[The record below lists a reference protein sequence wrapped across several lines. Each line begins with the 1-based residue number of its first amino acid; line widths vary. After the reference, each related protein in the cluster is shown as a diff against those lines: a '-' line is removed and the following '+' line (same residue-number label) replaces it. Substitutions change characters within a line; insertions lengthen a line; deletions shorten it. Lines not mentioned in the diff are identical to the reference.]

1 MQVQRV
7 VGYVRVGPRERRSSR
22 PSRTTQ
28 RHTIEA
34 ECARRGW
41 QIVRFEEDVRSGRS
55 LRRPGLHAALDG
67 CRAHEADGIVVAQL
81 DRLTYSVEDLAFVMN
96 RAVEDGFT
104 IVAPD
109 LDIDLGTDS
118 GAQLARVL
126 SVAATWQPRG
136 VGRRAILALE
146 HRREGDGPGRP
157 SSTPPALA
165 DRIRSMRAD
174 GATLQAICDTLNA
187 EGVPTPRGG
196 TQWRPTSLRAIVR
209 PTQTRGPAPAPPQE
223 TVAPNGRSDTTAA
236 ADTRASTQRN
246 G

>member
-1 MQVQRV
+1 MSVRHV
-7 VGYVRVGPRERRSSR
+7 IGYVRVGPRERRSTR

-28 RHTIEA
+28 RRTIQA

-81 DRLTYSVEDLAFVMN
+81 DRLTYSVEDLAFLMH
-96 RAVEDGFT
+96 RAVQDGFT

-109 LDIDLGTDS
+109 LDVDLGTES
-118 GAQLARVL
+118 GAHLAKVL
-126 SVAATWQPRG
+126 SVASGWQPRG
-136 VGRRAILALE
+136 VGRRAMLALE
-146 HRREGDGPGRP
+146 HRRDGDGPGRP
-157 SSTPPALA
+157 SSTPPVLA
-165 DRIRSMRAD
+165 DRIRGMRAD

-187 EGVPTPRGG
+187 EGIPTPRGG

-209 PTQTRGPAPAPPQE
+209 PVTIQAAVPSSTRHDAA
-223 TVAPNGRSDTTAA
+223 ATAA
-236 ADTRASTQRN
+236 LQPSTRPDGLVES
-246 G
+246 